1 MLYRGLK
8 IGVFYNNKSWAEKWF
23 KDFINTIDNACILG
37 YAKSSIHPFFIELK
51 DGTRII
57 AYRANENARGICV
70 DKAFVEP
77 TVSSEIIDN
86 IIRPLSGHTSFV
98 EIEED

>member
-8 IGVFYNNKSWAEKWF
+8 IGVFYDNKSWAEQWL
-23 KDFINTIDNACILG
+23 KDFINTIDNACISR
-37 YAKSSIHPFFIELK
+37 YVRSSVYPFYIELK
-51 DGTRII
+51 DGTRMT
-57 AYRANENARGICV
+57 AYQANDKTRGIYV

-86 IIRPLSGHTSFV
+86 VIRPLSGHTSFV
-98 EIEED
+98 EIED

>member
-23 KDFINTIDNACILG
+23 KDFINTIDNACISR
-37 YAKSSIHPFFIELK
+37 YVRSSVYPFFIELK
-51 DGTRII
+51 DGTMIT
-57 AYRANENARGICV
+57 AYRANENARGIYV

-77 TVSSEIIDN
+77 TVGSEIIDN
-86 IIRPLSGHTSFV
+86 VIRPLSGHMSFV